1 MKKSEA
7 DTSGSSTLVGSS
19 NIDQAILNSNDSSL
33 KKTGEDKYHIVQILP
48 DGLGSYATADTSMTE
63 IVTASGYSGK
73 ISDEAGYKG
82 TSDLWKYVYD
92 GEYFRYAVFNGYKN
106 IKDDMAPG
114 AVQLTTKTVSDL
126 NGMGTEAQEILANA
140 DFIYIVATTANDYAA
155 GGTDISESLYN
166 WLDVYAGKHPIIFD
180 RYALCTA
187 EPEKITGNNDQY
199 RMGSLAYK
207 YVTKTLK
214 GRTDN
219 VLCVEPGFFNVL
231 YKEASGN
238 KSDPMTNTTKTIS
251 DFILTAERSA
261 TEGGKDYIN
270 KNRYYKWYTDDKMEN
285 FLNNKTDKVDSAY
298 AKISG
303 NTQGI
308 SGSRHEWKFDNANV
322 LVITDGTSNSMF
334 SELASKNDA
343 PQCSAENYVYNSKK
357 QIWESVVK
365 APNSDF
371 TSDAYAGKGYKFVP
385 SGANIYQIQSKD
397 LLNAVDSS
405 KGAKYTA
412 NDLAK
417 TYFQDVAAKQ
427 ITGTIKSKGDLAGSV
442 VYLVVTPKGEAS
454 KLAGNTDGT
463 VLACELTTGEDGN
476 GSYDEE
482 TGIYTYEYGFPKV
495 NADYDYSV
503 LF

>member
-1 MKKSEA
+1 MFKNRKVVLSSVAIIFTLIVCAIFVNFTLANSGTPVEKSEA

-308 SGSRHEWKFDNANV
+308 FTTEMCFKSLSQNSFD
-322 LVITDGTSNSMF
+322 MWF
-334 SELASKNDA
+334 
-343 PQCSAENYVYNSKK
+343 
-357 QIWESVVK
+357 
-365 APNSDF
+365 
-371 TSDAYAGKGYKFVP
+371 
-385 SGANIYQIQSKD
+385 
-397 LLNAVDSS
+397 
-405 KGAKYTA
+405 
-412 NDLAK
+412 
-417 TYFQDVAAKQ
+417 
-427 ITGTIKSKGDLAGSV
+427 
-442 VYLVVTPKGEAS
+442 
-454 KLAGNTDGT
+454 
-463 VLACELTTGEDGN
+463 
-476 GSYDEE
+476 
-482 TGIYTYEYGFPKV
+482 
-495 NADYDYSV
+495 
-503 LF
+503 